1 MSKINLIIKREYT
14 TRVMKKSF
22 ILLTFL
28 TPVLMVGMI
37 SLIVYLGSIKDDNI
51 KKIVVVDR
59 SNLYKNVLKNNESY
73 VFQFSDESVEN
84 LKTKKDEK
92 SDFAALLYI
101 SQDLSIDS
109 TAAVMYSDKQVNL
122 ELKSYVSGLLNSYI
136 EEQKLA
142 SYNIPNLK
150 EMVEKSNTDIDL
162 KTIKWSDDGKE
173 KEGSAELAVIIGM
186 ITAFMIYMFIIIYGA
201 QVMSGVVQEKTN
213 RIVEVIISSVKPF
226 ELMMGKIIGIAL
238 VGLTQFFMWI
248 LLTVVIL
255 FGLSTV
261 FAKDI
266 DASSLQSMQEL
277 SQKTTQGLPTQGMP
291 TEFQDFMSALNGLDY
306 VQIIGLFIVYFLS
319 GYLLYASLFA
329 AVGSAVDNETD
340 TNQFTMPIMI
350 PIIFAIYAGIFAAE
364 NPDGP
369 LAFWCSMV
377 PFTSPIV
384 MMVRL
389 PFGVPAW
396 QLIVS
401 ISILILSF
409 IGSTWVAAKIYR
421 TGILMYGK
429 KVTWKEMLKW
439 LRY

>member
-1 MSKINLIIKREYT
+1 MSKINLIIQREYT

-28 TPVLMVGMI
+28 TPILMVGMI
-37 SLIVYLGSIKDDNI
+37 SLIVYLGSIKDEKI
-51 KKIVVVDR
+51 KKIIVVDR
-59 SNLYKNVLKNNESY
+59 SDLYKNVLKNNESY
-73 VFQFSDESVEN
+73 EFQFSDQTVDD
-84 LKTKKDEK
+84 LKTKKEK
-92 SDFAALLYI
+92 KSEFAALLYI
-101 SQDLSIDS
+101 AKDLSIDS
-109 TAAVMYSDKQVNL
+109 TAAVLYSDKQVNL
-122 ELKSYVSGLLNSYI
+122 ELKTYVSGLLNSYI
-136 EEQKLA
+136 EDQKLA

-150 EMVEKSNTDIDL
+150 EMVEKSNTKIEL
-162 KTIKWSDDGKE
+162 KTIKWSEDGKD
-173 KEGSAELAVIIGM
+173 KEGSAELAIIIGM
-186 ITAFMIYMFIIIYGA
+186 FTAFIIYMFIVIYGA

-226 ELMMGKIIGIAL
+226 ELMMGKIIGIAM

-248 LLTVVIL
+248 LLTAVIL

-261 FAKDI
+261 FAKDL
-266 DASSLQSMQEL
+266 DASSLQNMQEL
-277 SQKTTQGLPTQGMP
+277 SQKTTQAMPTQAIP
-291 TEFQDFMSALNGLDY
+291 AEFQEFITALNGLDY
-306 VQIIGLFIVYFLS
+306 IQIISLFIVYFLA

-396 QLIVS
+396 QLLLS

-409 IGSTWVAAKIYR
+409 IGSTWVASKIYR

-429 KVTWKEMLKW
+429 KVTWKEMMKW
-439 LRY
+439 INY

>member
-37 SLIVYLGSIKDDNI
+37 SLIVYLGTIKDN
-51 KKIVVVDR
+51 KVKSIVVVDKTG
-59 SNLYKNVLKNNESY
+59 LYKDVLKNNESY
-73 VFQFSDESVEN
+73 TFRFTDATVDE
-84 LKTKKDEK
+84 LKKQEEQE
-92 SDFAALLYI
+92 SDFAAVLYI
-101 SQDLSIDS
+101 SDDLSKNAS
-109 TAAVMYSDKQVNL
+109 GATMYSEKQVNL
-122 ELKSYVSGLLNSYI
+122 ELKTYVAGLLNKHI

-150 EMVEKSNTDIDL
+150 EMVEKSKTDIDM
-162 KTIKWSDDGKE
+162 KTIKWSEDGKD
-173 KEGSAELAVIIGM
+173 KEASAELAILIGM
-186 ITAFMIYMFIIIYGA
+186 ITAFIIYMFIVIYGA

-213 RIVEVIISSVKPF
+213 RIVEVMISSVKPF

-238 VGLTQFFMWI
+238 VGLTQVLLWV
-248 LLTVVIL
+248 LLTVAIGAGVTT
-255 FGLSTV
+255 FMGG
-261 FAKDI
+261 DI
-266 DASSLQSMQEL
+266 DPASIQKMQDMQQMGQMNMSAGVNGEIA
-277 SQKTTQGLPTQGMP
+277 
-291 TEFQDFMSALNGLDY
+291 DFMSSVAGLNFTQL
-306 VQIIGLFIVYFLS
+306 IILFVVYFLG

-329 AVGSAVDNETD
+329 AIGSAVDNETD
-340 TNQFTMPIMI
+340 TNQFSLPVMI

-369 LAFWCSMV
+369 LAFWCSMI

-389 PFGVPAW
+389 PFDVPAW
-396 QLIVS
+396 ELALS
-401 ISILILSF
+401 ISILVLSF
-409 IGSTWVAAKIYR
+409 IGTTWMAGKIYR

-429 KVTWKEMLKW
+429 KITWGEMWKW
-439 LRY
+439 LKY

>member
-28 TPVLMVGMI
+28 TPILMVGMI
-37 SLIVYLGSIKDDNI
+37 SLIVYLGSIKDDKI
-51 KKIVVVDR
+51 KKIVVVDK
-59 SNLYKNVLKNNESY
+59 SDLYRNVLKNNESY
-73 VFQFSDESVEN
+73 VFQFSDESVEE
-84 LKTKKDEK
+84 LRAKKDDNSE
-92 SDFAALLYI
+92 FAALLYI
-101 SQDLSIDS
+101 AKDLSIDS
-109 TAAVMYSDKQVNL
+109 TAAVMYSEKQINL
-122 ELKSYVSGLLNSYI
+122 ELKTYVSGLLNSYI
-136 EEQKLA
+136 ESQKLA

-162 KTIKWSDDGKE
+162 KTIKWTEDGKD
-173 KEGSAELAVIIGM
+173 KEGSAELAIMIGM
-186 ITAFMIYMFIIIYGA
+186 ITAFIIYMFIVVYGA

-255 FGLSTV
+255 LGLSSV

-266 DASSLQSMQEL
+266 DASSLQNMQEL
-277 SQKTTQGLPTQGMP
+277 SQKTTQGMPTQQLPG
-291 TEFQDFMSALNGLDY
+291 EFQDFMNALNGLDY
-306 VQIIGLFIVYFLS
+306 VQIIGLFIVYFLA

-429 KVTWKEMLKW
+429 KVTWMEMWKW
-439 LRY
+439 LKY

>member
-28 TPVLMVGMI
+28 TPVLFVGMI
-37 SLIVYLGSIKDDNI
+37 SLVVYLGSIKDDKV
-51 KKIVVVDR
+51 KKIIVVDR
-59 SNLYKNVLKNNESY
+59 TNLYKDVLKDNESY
-73 VFQFSDESVEN
+73 VFQFSDETVESF
-84 LKTKKDEK
+84 KTKNEK
-92 SDFAALLYI
+92 ESEFAALLYI
-101 SQDLSIDS
+101 SKDLGVDS
-109 TAAVMYSDKQVNL
+109 TAAVMYSDKQINL
-122 ELKSYVSGLLNSYI
+122 ELKTYVSGLLNKYI

-142 SYNIPNLK
+142 AYNIPNLK
-150 EMVEKSNTDIDL
+150 AMVEKSNTNIDL
-162 KTIKWSDDGKE
+162 KTIKWSEDGKD
-173 KEGSAELAVIIGM
+173 KEGSAEIAIIIGM
-186 ITAFMIYMFIIIYGA
+186 ITAFIIYMFIVVYGA

-266 DASSLQSMQEL
+266 DASSLQNMQEL
-277 SQKTTQGLPTQGMP
+277 SQKTTQGLPTQQLP
-291 TEFQDFMSALNGLDY
+291 SEYQEFMTALNGLDY
-306 VQIIGLFIVYFLS
+306 VQIISLFIVYFLA

-369 LAFWCSMV
+369 LAFWCSMI

-389 PFGVPAW
+389 PFDVPTW
-396 QLIVS
+396 QLVVS

-429 KVTWKEMLKW
+429 KVTWQEMWKW
-439 LRY
+439 LKY